1 MSAQPAPT
9 QPFDPITLPG
19 ATILSIG
26 ADLLEEETHLH
37 NERLPNTTAAMLE
50 QALRQRDL
58 DNYRLGVERG
68 FTQGMCISM
77 VAWVIVSLV
86 SSCFGEY
93 EAIVKGLMVGL
104 YIWVFAQTY

>member
-26 ADLLEEETHLH
+26 TDLLEEEAHLH
-37 NERLPNTTAAMLE
+37 NERLPNTTDAMLE
-50 QALRQRDL
+50 QALRKRDIA
-58 DNYRLGVERG
+58 NYRLGHDRG
-68 FTQGMCISM
+68 FAEGMCVSM
-77 VAWVIVSLV
+77 GAWVIVSLV

-93 EAIVKGLMVGL
+93 EAMIKGVMMGL
-104 YIWVFAQTY
+104 YICVFAKTY